1 MSLKM
6 FTSCI
11 ILQVFIS
18 LIAQDSLKI
27 SDIVFE
33 ENLNTPL
40 FENSSPFWKDYR
52 TNQSVQNSFKWASI
66 GSVVCVAVLAGG
78 SGSGNFIAYMLA
90 FAGPPIGLIYG
101 AYDGYFYGAE
111 LNEYKKSHP
120 EFHLQRKHIGYEAEV
135 TATTSNG
142 LTFPNAKGYLCY
154 QPLVIKKYM
163 PSEYR
168 FGLSF
173 SRDVWLED
181 DDEIDTTPFYSYS
194 ENRTDLSLLY
204 NSNKK
209 YFQFH
214 WGFGAGYSWGNHE
227 IQTGDYIETYPV
239 KGVFVYPLAGFTVNF
254 NDFFYVRAEGRYELS
269 QFYYELL
276 EYADYPVSTNF
287 SLGFSFG
294 TYIF

>member
-1 MSLKM
+1 MKNLSLM
-6 FTSCI
+6 VIFLFVVT
-11 ILQVFIS
+11 LQ
-18 LIAQDSLKI
+18 AQDSLKYPREI
-27 SDIVFE
+27 SE
-33 ENLNTPL
+33 ELLNTPL

-52 TNQSVQNSFKWASI
+52 TNQAVQNSFKWASI

-78 SGSGNFIAYMLA
+78 SGSGNFMAYMLA

-101 AYDGYFYGAE
+101 AYDGYFYGSE

-142 LTFPNAKGYLCY
+142 LTFPNAKAYFCY
-154 QPLVIKKYM
+154 QPLVTKKYM

-173 SRDVWLED
+173 LREVWLED
-181 DDEIDTTPFYSYS
+181 DDEIDSTPFYSYS
-194 ENRTDLSLLY
+194 ENRADLSLLY

-214 WGFGAGYSWGNHE
+214 WGFGAGYSWGHHE
-227 IQTGDYIETYPV
+227 IQTWDNIETYPV
-239 KGVFVYPLAGFTVNF
+239 KGAFVYPLAGVTVNF
-254 NDFFYVRAEGRYELS
+254 NDFFYLRAEGRYELS

-276 EYADYPVSTNF
+276 DYADYPVSTNVSIGF
-287 SLGFSFG
+287 SLG